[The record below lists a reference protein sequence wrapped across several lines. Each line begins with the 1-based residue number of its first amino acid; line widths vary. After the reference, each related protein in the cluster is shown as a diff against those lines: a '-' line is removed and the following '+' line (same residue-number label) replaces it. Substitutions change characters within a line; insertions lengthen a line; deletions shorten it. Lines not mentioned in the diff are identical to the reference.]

1 MIRLKSSIIYNEY
14 ILDLGPMQELFQELE
29 ELIDITS
36 QIGLDI
42 IRVKKV
48 QNNILTS
55 PQVDQKAKQQLEDIM
70 NDIKLNANSGKIHID
85 L

>member
-1 MIRLKSSIIYNEY
+1 
-14 ILDLGPMQELFQELE
+14 MQELLQEIE
-29 ELIDITS
+29 ELIEIIS
-36 QIGLDI
+36 QIELDI
-42 IRVKKV
+42 VRVKKV

-70 NDIKLNANSGKIHID
+70 NDIKLNANSGKIYID

>member
-1 MIRLKSSIIYNEY
+1 
-14 ILDLGPMQELFQELE
+14 MQELLQEIE
-29 ELIDITS
+29 ELIEIIS
-36 QIGLDI
+36 QIELDI
-42 IRVKKV
+42 VRVKKV

-70 NDIKLNANSGKIHID
+70 NDIKLNANSGKFYID

>member
-1 MIRLKSSIIYNEY
+1 
-14 ILDLGPMQELFQELE
+14 MQELLQEIE
-29 ELIDITS
+29 ELIEIIS
-36 QIGLDI
+36 QIKQDI
-42 IRVKKV
+42 VRMKKL

>member
-1 MIRLKSSIIYNEY
+1 
-14 ILDLGPMQELFQELE
+14 MQELLQEIE
-29 ELIDITS
+29 ELIEIIS
-36 QIGLDI
+36 QIERDI
-42 IRVKKV
+42 VRVKKV

-70 NDIKLNANSGKIHID
+70 NDIKLNANSGKIYID